1 MSSSRYTALLS
12 SALLV
17 ATLCPAADPVP
28 QTLEELWADFP
39 AGDKATPLDTEILK
53 AWEEHDV
60 TLRLVRFTIGTFKG
74 EKLKLAG
81 FYAFPKGKHK
91 RDLPALVVCHGGGQK
106 ASIER
111 TQELGHERLCRIL
124 SQQWRPALGQKL
136 RGSPQYGLWF
146 LQPFDSK
153 TRRSSREGS
162 SRPGT
167 EYHRRCP
174 QSEE

>member
-12 SALLV
+12 SALFV
-17 ATLCPAADPVP
+17 ATLCLAADPVP

-39 AGDKATPLDTEILK
+39 AADKATPLDTEILK
-53 AWEEHDV
+53 AWVEHDV

-106 ASIER
+106 ASI
-111 TQELGHERLCRIL
+111 GG
-124 SQQWRPALGQKL
+124 PKN
-136 RGSPQYGLWF
+136 
-146 LQPFDSK
+146 
-153 TRRSSREGS
+153 
-162 SRPGT
+162 
-167 EYHRRCP
+167 
-174 QSEE
+174 